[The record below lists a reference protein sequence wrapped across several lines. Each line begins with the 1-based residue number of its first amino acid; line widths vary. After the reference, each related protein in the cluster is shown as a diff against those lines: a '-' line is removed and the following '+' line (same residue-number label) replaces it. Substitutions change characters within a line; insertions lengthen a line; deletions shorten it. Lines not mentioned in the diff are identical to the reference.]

1 MARGYGESIN
11 RNYKRNEK
19 KMTKKVKY
27 LSSIL
32 APVSIGELID
42 IKTSLP
48 NINLENWARFE
59 EKHTNTLRK
68 MYQFWVCKTEN

>member
-1 MARGYGESIN
+1 
-11 RNYKRNEK
+11 
-19 KMTKKVKY
+19 MTKKVKY

-59 EKHTNTLRK
+59 EKHPTTFAG
-68 MYQFWVCKTEN
+68 MYQFWVCKAKL